1 MNLNEN
7 RNIDSKIFLQTVSG
21 RIKIIEKKE
30 LVHSRK
36 KLQIQIKSKTLRYLN
51 FTLINTLYQKL
62 KNNPTLKA
70 ILGITLVLLLSNI
83 IYPIGC

>member
-21 RIKIIEKKE
+21 RIKITEKKE

-36 KLQIQIKSKTLRYLN
+36 KL
-51 FTLINTLYQKL
+51 
-62 KNNPTLKA
+62 
-70 ILGITLVLLLSNI
+70 
-83 IYPIGC
+83 